1 MLSDLLCPS
10 LPRSLINITK
20 ELTYIIVF
28 YKAASLLFLSSLEID
43 KWRHGFIVD
52 GMGVQMSKE
61 ATLTDATDYIR
72 KLQEEIRRLEE
83 ELRETLPEDE
93 NEENREE
100 EEDEDKK
107 MDVKGEVDVIPI
119 SRNGFYVKMVCMMS
133 KCRGFSKVVETLGS
147 IGGEMTNVSFNAM
160 DGVCQI
166 MFCLEVEENKRN
178 LKVEKDDVKFLLEK
192 MV

>member
-1 MLSDLLCPS
+1 M
-10 LPRSLINITK
+10 
-20 ELTYIIVF
+20 
-28 YKAASLLFLSSLEID
+28 
-43 KWRHGFIVD
+43 D